1 MAILKALKYK
11 PCLGFQACQKKLW
24 NLLTLL
30 IQFTD
35 QQK

>member
-11 PCLGFQACQKKLW
+11 SWLGLQACQKKLW

-35 QQK
+35 E